1 MWKIDTPNL
10 SEAVLVSTITVHV
23 FVFVFF
29 TFLSSSTLILARY
42 QNIVS
47 KLGFFE
53 NQTTNHPSLVSKRKS
68 RFTGL
73 NFENNYLIWFKDKN
87 TSSNPRGE
95 YLYQQS
101 RFYTQFDKLVTLSYD
116 VLPALDQWQTS
127 RVWGAQDRDWNNM
140 WHLYP

>member
-1 MWKIDTPNL
+1 MWKIYTPNL

-23 FVFVFF
+23 FFF
-29 TFLSSSTLILARY
+29 TFLCSSTLTLARY

-73 NFENNYLIWFKDKN
+73 NFEHNYLI
-87 TSSNPRGE
+87 
-95 YLYQQS
+95 
-101 RFYTQFDKLVTLSYD
+101 
-116 VLPALDQWQTS
+116 
-127 RVWGAQDRDWNNM
+127 
-140 WHLYP
+140 

>member
-23 FVFVFF
+23 FVFVF

-53 NQTTNHPSLVSKRKS
+53 NQTTNHPSLVPKRKS

-73 NFENNYLIWFKDKN
+73 NFENNYLI
-87 TSSNPRGE
+87 
-95 YLYQQS
+95 
-101 RFYTQFDKLVTLSYD
+101 
-116 VLPALDQWQTS
+116 
-127 RVWGAQDRDWNNM
+127 
-140 WHLYP
+140 